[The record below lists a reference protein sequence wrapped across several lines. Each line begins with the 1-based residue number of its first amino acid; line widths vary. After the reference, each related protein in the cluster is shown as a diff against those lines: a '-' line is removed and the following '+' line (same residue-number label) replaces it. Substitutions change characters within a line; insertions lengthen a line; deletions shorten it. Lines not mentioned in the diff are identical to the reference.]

1 MPVTRQL
8 LFIDGSAYFIRDAKE
23 WLTFKRVAH
32 WDTTS
37 VADIDRCSRIISLLS
52 YAEEFGEEDLETLV
66 EMPWTRGRT
75 VLSFAEFMKL
85 VCAPVEFDGDDAD
98 TMTMSSV
105 GTFPVH
111 MYEDSIALDDEEAI
125 TNDEEIELVIGVHI
139 LMELSEEDGDN
150 VASF

>member
-32 WDTTS
+32 WEHTS

-52 YAEEFGEEDLETLV
+52 YAEEFGEEDIETLV
-66 EMPWTRGRT
+66 EMPWTKQVMTFG
-75 VLSFAEFMKL
+75 EFMKM
-85 VCAPVEFDGDDAD
+85 VCAPVEFSLGED
-98 TMTMSSV
+98 TIDYDSI

-111 MYEDSIALDDEEAI
+111 MYEDSIALDDGEAI
-125 TNDEEIELVIGVHI
+125 TNEEEIELVIGVHI

>member
-1 MPVTRQL
+1 MPVLRHI
-8 LFIDGSAYFIRDAKE
+8 LFIDGYAFYIKDAKE

-32 WDTTS
+32 WDDTS

-52 YAEEFGEEDLETLV
+52 YAEEFGEEDIDTLV
-66 EMPWTRGRT
+66 EMPWTKQVMTFG
-75 VLSFAEFMKL
+75 EFIKL
-85 VCAPVEFDGDDAD
+85 VCAPVEFSLDGDTFD
-98 TMTMSSV
+98 MGSI

-125 TNDEEIELVIGVHI
+125 TNEEEVELVIGVHI
-139 LMELSEEDGDN
+139 LMELSAEDGDN